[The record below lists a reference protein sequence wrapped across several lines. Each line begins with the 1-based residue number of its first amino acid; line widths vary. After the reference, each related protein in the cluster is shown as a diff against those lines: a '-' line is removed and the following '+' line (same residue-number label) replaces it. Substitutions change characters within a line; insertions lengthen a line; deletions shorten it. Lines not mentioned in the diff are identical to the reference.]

1 MVALMKLVVL
11 LGDGMADLPLAA
23 LQGKTPLQ
31 AAKKPNMDLLAK
43 QGKSGLAQTVPE
55 GFPPGSDVA
64 NLCVMGYAP
73 SQHYTG
79 RAPLEAAA
87 MGVALG
93 EGDIAFRC
101 NFVTIEGGVMLD
113 YSAGHITTEEGRE
126 LIEALQPLMPERRLY
141 AGVSYRNL
149 QVLQAGAKAIC
160 TPPHDIS
167 DQSVAEHRPRGPDAE
182 LLVRLMEVARPVL
195 ARHPVNQRR
204 IAAGKRPAN
213 AIWLW
218 GQGPAP
224 FMPSFAEKYG
234 LKGAMI
240 SAVDLLKGIG
250 RYAGLEVVE
259 VAGATG
265 TIDTNYE
272 GKVQAALEALKSL
285 DFVYLHIEAPDEA
298 GHEGNTALKV
308 RAIELFDERV
318 VGPVVKGLQKSG
330 QDWRVLLLPDHAT
343 PISIK
348 THSRD
353 PVPFTI
359 SGTGIVPDGV
369 ERFDEQA
376 AKQGGYGLVEAT
388 KLVGIMGKESLT
400 VANFSDPASQLPI
413 GKAT

>member
-1 MVALMKLVVL
+1 MIALMKLVVL

-31 AAKKPNMDLLAK
+31 AAKKPNMDRLAL
-43 QGKSGLAQTVPE
+43 QGRSGLAQTVPE

-64 NLCVMGYAP
+64 NLSVMGYAP
-73 SQHYTG
+73 SQHYSG

-87 MGVALG
+87 MNVALG
-93 EGDIAFRC
+93 EADIAFRC
-101 NFVTIEGGVMLD
+101 NFVTIEGGIMKD
-113 YSAGHITTEEGRE
+113 YSAGHITSEEGRE
-126 LIEALQPLMPERRLY
+126 LIESLQPLMPGRRLY

-149 QVLQAGAKAIC
+149 LVLKAGAKALC

-167 DQSVAEHRPRGPDAE
+167 DQPVAEHLPSGPDSE
-182 LLVRLMEVARPVL
+182 QLTRLMDAARPVL
-195 ARHPVNQRR
+195 ARHPVNEKR
-204 IAAGKRPAN
+204 IAAGKSPAN

-224 FMPSFAEKYG
+224 VMPSFAEKYA
-234 LKGAMI
+234 LLGAMI

-250 RYAGLEVVE
+250 RYAGLEVIDVP
-259 VAGATG
+259 GATG

-272 GKVQAALEALKSL
+272 GKVQAALEALKHL

-298 GHEGNTALKV
+298 GHEGDTELKV
-308 RAIELFDERV
+308 RAIELFDEKV
-318 VGPVVKGLQKSG
+318 VGPVVEGLQKSG

-359 SGTGIVPDGV
+359 AGTGIKPDGV

-388 KLVGIMGKESLT
+388 KLVGMMRG
-400 VANFSDPASQLPI
+400 
-413 GKAT
+413 

>member
-1 MVALMKLVVL
+1 MKFVVL
-11 LGDGMADLPLAA
+11 LGDGMADLPIEA

-31 AAKKPNMDLLAK
+31 AAKKPNMDRLAK
-43 QGKSGLAQTVPE
+43 RGCSGLAQTVPD

-64 NLCVMGYAP
+64 NLSVMGYAP

-87 MGVALG
+87 MNVRLL
-93 EGDIAFRC
+93 ESDIAFRC
-101 NFVTIEGGVMLD
+101 NFVNIEKGIMRD
-113 YSAGHITTEEGRE
+113 YSAGHISTEESRE
-126 LIEALQPLMPERRLY
+126 LIEALAPIMPDKRLY

-149 QVLQAGAKAIC
+149 LVLKAGARAIC

-167 DQSVAEHRPRGPDAE
+167 DQPASPYLPTGPDAE
-182 LLVRLMEVARPVL
+182 LLIGLMESAGPVL
-195 ARHPVNQRR
+195 ADHPINKRR

-224 FMPSFAEKYG
+224 TMPGFAEKYG
-234 LKGAMI
+234 MKGAMI

-250 RYAGLEVVE
+250 RYAGLKVID

-265 TIDTNYE
+265 NIDTNYE
-272 GKVQAALEALKSL
+272 GKVDAALQALKSL

-298 GHEGNTALKV
+298 GHEGDTELKV
-308 RAIELFDERV
+308 KAIELFDEKV
-318 VGPVVKGLQKSG
+318 VGPVIKGLEESG
-330 QDWRVLLLPDHAT
+330 LDWRVLLMPDHAT

-353 PVPFTI
+353 PVPFSI
-359 SGTGIVPDGV
+359 AGAGVEPDGV
-369 ERFDEQA
+369 ERFDETA
-376 AKQGGYGLVEAT
+376 ARQGGYGLVEAT
-388 KLVGIMGKESLT
+388 ALLGIMKR
-400 VANFSDPASQLPI
+400 
-413 GKAT
+413 KMR

>member
-1 MVALMKLVVL
+1 MKLVVL

-31 AAKKPNMDLLAK
+31 AANKPNMDRLAL
-43 QGKSGLAQTVPE
+43 QGRSGLAQTVPE
-55 GFPPGSDVA
+55 CFPPGSDVA
-64 NLCVMGYAP
+64 NLSVMGYAP
-73 SQHYTG
+73 DKHYSG

-87 MGVALG
+87 MNVALG
-93 EGDIAFRC
+93 KADIAFRC
-101 NFVTIEGGVMLD
+101 NFVTIEGGIMKD
-113 YSAGHITTEEGRE
+113 YSAGHITTEEGRK

-149 QVLQAGAKAIC
+149 LVLKAGAKAVC

-167 DQSVAEHRPRGPDAE
+167 DQPVAEHLPSGPDSE
-182 LLVRLMEVARPVL
+182 LLIRLMEAARPVL
-195 ARHPVNQRR
+195 ARHPVNEKR
-204 IAAGKRPAN
+204 ISEGKRPAN

-224 FMPSFAEKYG
+224 VMPSFAEKYG
-234 LKGAMI
+234 LRGAMI

-250 RYAGLEVVE
+250 RYAGLEVID

-265 TIDTNYE
+265 TIDTNYD
-272 GKVQAALEALKSL
+272 GKVQATLEALQRC

-298 GHEGNTALKV
+298 GHEGNTGLKV
-308 RAIELFDERV
+308 RAIELFDELV
-318 VGPVVKGLQKSG
+318 VGPVVEGLQKSG

-359 SGTGIVPDGV
+359 MGTGIVPDEV
-369 ERFDEQA
+369 ERFDEDA
-376 AKQGGYGLVEAT
+376 AKQGGYGRVEAT
-388 KLVGIMGKESLT
+388 KLLGMMRR
-400 VANFSDPASQLPI
+400 
-413 GKAT
+413 

>member
-1 MVALMKLVVL
+1 MKLVVL
-11 LGDGMADLPLAA
+11 LGDGMADLPLAQ

-31 AAKKPNMDLLAK
+31 AAKKPNMDRLARL
-43 QGKSGLAQTVPE
+43 GRSGLAQTVPE

-64 NLCVMGYAP
+64 NLSVMGYSP
-73 SQHYTG
+73 NQHYSG

-87 MGVALG
+87 MGVVLG
-93 EGDIAFRC
+93 KADIAFRC
-101 NFVTIEGGVMLD
+101 NFVTIVNGIMQD

-126 LIEALQPLMPERRLY
+126 LIEALQPLMPGGRLY
-141 AGVSYRNL
+141 PGVSYRNL
-149 QVLQAGAKAIC
+149 LVLQAGAQALC

-167 DQSVAEHRPRGPDAE
+167 DQPVAEHLPRGPDSE
-182 LLVRLMEVARPVL
+182 QLIRLMDAARPVL
-195 ARHPVNQRR
+195 ARHPVNKKR

-224 FMPSFAEKYG
+224 AMPSFAEKYG

-250 RYAGLEVVE
+250 KYAGLEVID

-265 TIDTNYE
+265 NIDTNYE
-272 GKVQAALEALKSL
+272 GKVQAALQALKRL
-285 DFVYLHIEAPDEA
+285 DFVYLHVEAPDEM
-298 GHEGNTALKV
+298 GHEGNTELKV
-308 RAIELFDERV
+308 KAIELFDERV
-318 VGPVVKGLQKSG
+318 VGPVVEGLKKSRE
-330 QDWRVLLLPDHAT
+330 DWRVLLLPDHAT

-348 THSRD
+348 THSCD

-359 SGTGIVPDGV
+359 AGTGVSPDGV
-369 ERFDEQA
+369 ERFDEMA

-388 KLVGIMGKESLT
+388 KLVGLLRE
-400 VANFSDPASQLPI
+400 
-413 GKAT
+413 

>member
-1 MVALMKLVVL
+1 MVVLMKLVVL
-11 LGDGMADLPLAA
+11 LGDGMADLPLAQ
-23 LQGKTPLQ
+23 LQGRTPLQ

-43 QGKSGLAQTVPE
+43 QGRSGLAQTVPD

-64 NLCVMGYAP
+64 NLCVMGYSPAE
-73 SQHYTG
+73 HYSG

-87 MGVALG
+87 MNVALG
-93 EGDIAFRC
+93 EADIAFRC
-101 NFVTIEGGVMLD
+101 NFVTIVDGVMLD
-113 YSAGHITTEEGRE
+113 YSAGHITSEEGRE
-126 LIEALQPLMPERRLY
+126 LIEALQPLMPDRRLY

-149 QVLQAGAKAIC
+149 LVLQAGAKAIC

-167 DQSVAEHRPRGPDAE
+167 DQSVKEHLPHGPDSA
-182 LLVRLMEVARPVL
+182 LLVQLMEAAGPVL
-195 ARHPVNQRR
+195 ARHVVNEKR
-204 IAAGKRPAN
+204 ISEGKHPAN

-224 FMPSFAEKYG
+224 VMPSFAEKYG
-234 LKGAMI
+234 LLGAMI

-250 RYAGLEVVE
+250 RYAGLEVIDVP
-259 VAGATG
+259 GATG

-272 GKVQAALEALKSL
+272 GKVQATQEALQRC

-298 GHEGNTALKV
+298 GHAGNAELKV

-318 VGPVVKGLQKSG
+318 VGPVVAGLKKSG
-330 QDWRVLLLPDHAT
+330 QDWHVLLLPDHAT

-359 SGTGIVPDGV
+359 MGKGIKPDDV
-369 ERFDEQA
+369 ESFDEDA
-376 AKQGGYGLVEAT
+376 AKRGGYGLVEAT
-388 KLVGIMGKESLT
+388 KLVGMMRG
-400 VANFSDPASQLPI
+400 
-413 GKAT
+413 

>member
-1 MVALMKLVVL
+1 MKLVVL
-11 LGDGMADLPLAA
+11 LGDGMADLPIEA
-23 LQGKTPLQ
+23 LQGRTPLQ
-31 AAKKPNMDLLAK
+31 AAKKPNMDRLAK
-43 QGKSGLAQTVPE
+43 RGRSGLAQTVPD

-64 NLCVMGYAP
+64 NLSVMGYAP
-73 SQHYTG
+73 SRHYTG

-87 MGVALG
+87 MEVQLG
-93 EGDIAFRC
+93 PADIAFRC
-101 NFVTIEGGVMLD
+101 NFVTIEKGIMQD
-113 YSAGHITTEEGRE
+113 YSAGHISTEEGRE
-126 LIEALQPLMPERRLY
+126 LIEALAPLMPERKLY

-149 QVLQAGAKAIC
+149 LVLKAGANAVC

-167 DQSVAEHRPRGPDAE
+167 DLPVASHLPSGPDSE
-182 LLVRLMEVARPVL
+182 HLISLMEAAGPVL
-195 ARHPVNQRR
+195 ANHPVNLNR

-224 FMPSFAEKYG
+224 TMPSFAEKYM
-234 LKGAMI
+234 LEGAMI

-250 RYAGLEVVE
+250 RYAGLEVID

-265 TIDTNYE
+265 NIDTNYE
-272 GKVQAALEALKSL
+272 GKVEATLRALERL

-298 GHEGNTALKV
+298 GHEGDTALKV
-308 RAIELFDERV
+308 KAIELFDEKV
-318 VGPVVKGLQKSG
+318 VGPVIKGLEESG

-359 SGTGIVPDGV
+359 AGTGVQPDGI
-369 ERFDEQA
+369 ERFDEA
-376 AKQGGYGLVEAT
+376 AARQGGYGRVQAT
-388 KLVGIMGKESLT
+388 ELLGMMSG
-400 VANFSDPASQLPI
+400 
-413 GKAT
+413 